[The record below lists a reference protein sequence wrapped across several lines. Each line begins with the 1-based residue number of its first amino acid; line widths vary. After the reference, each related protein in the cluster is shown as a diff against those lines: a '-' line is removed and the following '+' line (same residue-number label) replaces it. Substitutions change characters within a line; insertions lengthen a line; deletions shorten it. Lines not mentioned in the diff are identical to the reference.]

1 MPDKRKKIT
10 LPIGQAY
17 QHLLTR
23 RELKALANGCD
34 LLIDQVL
41 DDLAN
46 ILSGGQEDI
55 ADTTLALH
63 LPHRYLPRYSPLF
76 LKQFSVCIITVAW
89 KLAQP
94 EHHPLSSVAE
104 ELAAWAII
112 NQSRVPI
119 ELDGD
124 TEAAEQA
131 FDRFIKGY
139 FEDTDFLF
147 LFEDEFDGIDADMA
161 GQLVGMSSLAFEDWF
176 QPISSEPSRIAHPYV
191 LEG

>member
-23 RELKALANGCD
+23 RELRALAAGCD
-34 LLIDQVL
+34 LLIDQML

-46 ILSGGQEDI
+46 VLYGGQEDI

-119 ELDGD
+119 ELDDD

-176 QPISSEPSRIAHPYV
+176 RPISSEPSRIAHPYV
-191 LEG
+191 LKG